1 MNLDTRLH
9 EDRDK
14 SLLRISMIGGLNTDT
29 ALGFEATLVSAIA
42 DHWQMVLLDMQDL
55 DYVSSAG
62 LRVIFK
68 AAKRLKSAGR
78 SLAVANRQPQIEKVF
93 EILQALPD
101 MHVFASDAELD
112 DYLDAMQARVLNKNA
127 T

>member
-1 MNLDTRLH
+1 MNLDTQLH
-9 EDRDK
+9 EDREK
-14 SLLRISMIGGLNTDT
+14 SLLRVSMTGGLNTDT
-29 ALGFEATLVSAIA
+29 APGFEATLTEAIA
-42 DHWQMVLLDMQDL
+42 DDWQMVLLDMKAL

-68 AAKRLKSAGR
+68 AAKQLKASGR

-101 MHVFASDAELD
+101 MAVFSNDAELD
-112 DYLDAMQARVLNKNA
+112 DYLDAMQAKVRDPDA
-127 T
+127 Y

>member
-1 MNLDTRLH
+1 MDLRTSLH
-9 EDRDK
+9 EEPEK
-14 SLLRISMIGGLNTDT
+14 SLLRVSMIGGLNTDT
-29 ALGFEATLVSAIA
+29 APGFEATLNEAIA
-42 DHWQMVLLDMQDL
+42 ADWRLVVLDMRAL

-68 AAKRLKSAGR
+68 AAKKLKSEGR

-101 MHVFASDAELD
+101 MAVFSNDAELD
-112 DYLDAMQARVLNKNA
+112 AYLDAMQAKVRGHQ

>member
-1 MNLDTRLH
+1 MELSTSQR
-9 EDRDK
+9 EEPEK
-14 SLLRISMIGGLNTDT
+14 SLLRVSMIGGLNTDT
-29 ALGFEATLVSAIA
+29 APDFEATLDEAISG
-42 DHWQMVLLDMQDL
+42 DWRLVLLDMRAL

-68 AAKRLKSAGR
+68 AAKKLQSEGR

-101 MHVFASDAELD
+101 MAVFANDAELD
-112 DYLDAMQARVLNKNA
+112 AYLDAMQAKVRDRDS
-127 T
+127 